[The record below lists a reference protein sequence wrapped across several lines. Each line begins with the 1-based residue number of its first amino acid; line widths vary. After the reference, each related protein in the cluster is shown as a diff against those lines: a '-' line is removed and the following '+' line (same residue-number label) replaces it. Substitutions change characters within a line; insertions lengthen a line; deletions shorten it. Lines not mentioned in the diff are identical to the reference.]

1 MWKKIFI
8 TNLFAVFSL
17 ANFCDAQLFRTKDR
31 QDNRE
36 EDDVRKY
43 SYGFFLTANNFDYK
57 LVLDPKF
64 GMDGQKSLVQ
74 TKSSYSFGAGLIG
87 KVRLNENFDL
97 RFEPGLQ
104 FVEREIYFDTQTND
118 QYAAGTNS
126 NAPFTPRTLTEED
139 KLRSVKS
146 TYVDLPLLI
155 EIHGDRWY
163 NSRPYAAA
171 GVNWMLNLQSNT
183 DSPDDNAQGIFR
195 STSSN
200 FAWSAE
206 IGIQFYFSRFKLT
219 PGSRGTFMVNDEMVP
234 DNAETPPYWTPAI
247 VSAKSRALMFVL
259 KFE

>member
-1 MWKKIFI
+1 MRNVIAKFGLVSAIFI
-8 TNLFAVFSL
+8 AGMSS
-17 ANFCDAQLFRTKDR
+17 AQLFRTKDR
-31 QDNRE
+31 ADNLE
-36 EDDVRKY
+36 GFDDQKF
-43 SYGFFLTANNFDYK
+43 SYGFFLAGNNFDYK

-64 GMDGQKSLVQ
+64 GIDGNKNLVQ

-87 KVRLNENFDL
+87 KVRLSDNFDL

-118 QYAAGTNS
+118 QYAAGTPS
-126 NAPFTPRTLTEED
+126 NLPFTPRVLTEED
-139 KLRSVKS
+139 KLRNVKS
-146 TYVDLPLLI
+146 TYVDLPLLL

-171 GVNWMLNLQSNT
+171 GVNWLLNLQSNT
-183 DSPDDNAQGIFR
+183 NSADDNSQGVFR
-195 STSSN
+195 STTSN

-206 IGIQFYFSRFKLT
+206 LGMQFYFGRFKLT
-219 PGSRGTFMVNDEMVP
+219 PGFRGTFMINDEMVP
-234 DNAETPPYWTPAI
+234 DEATTPPYWTAAV